1 MITPLE
7 ELIQKINDDGF
18 WISQLYQTDKDWVA
32 ALRPKG
38 NWTTSYSVA
47 DTARNA
53 LIRAWKKAEKG
64 DTNWSKVQAE
74 QKEDRRIKLGIPER
88 VRSTKRG

>member
-32 ALRPKG
+32 ALRYKG
-38 NWTTSYSVA
+38 EWTTAYAVG
-47 DTARNA
+47 DTARNS
-53 LIRAWKKAEKG
+53 LIRAWKKAEKP
-64 DTNWSKVQAE
+64 TNWDKVKTE
-74 QKEDRRIKLGIPER
+74 QNEQQRAKSGKLER
-88 VRSTKRG
+88 VRSRRG